1 MMKKMNA
8 AILTEYGTVE
18 WKQVPVPE
26 ISGNEVLI
34 KVSYACICGSDQH
47 VFLGEFHP
55 RTSVPLIQGH
65 EFAGTIVQT
74 GQEVM
79 NFRIGDRV
87 AVDPIIWCGHCPACL
102 RGHFPA
108 CTSLKLVGIDLD
120 GGFSEFMKVPESM
133 LYKVTEK
140 ISDEHAALVEVL
152 SIGFHACNRAGV
164 KPEDKV
170 VIWGAGKVGQSIL
183 QALKTKTHAAVIL
196 VDILDERLDMAKNA
210 YQDIHI
216 INAIRSNAIEKIL
229 ELTEGEGVDIAFEA
243 VGHARDIPG
252 VVNPVRGCI
261 QAIRGGGKVCVLGLS
276 SEPSPIVMKELI
288 WKEGTIV
295 TSRVSHGEFA
305 ETIENLNRGTLK
317 PDALVTDI
325 LYPSQAQHAFEMLE
339 AEPEKHLKVLL
350 KFRD

>member
-1 MMKKMNA
+1 MKMMNA
-8 AILTEYGTVE
+8 AVLTEYRKIE
-18 WKQVPVPE
+18 WKQVSVPE
-26 ISGNEVLI
+26 ISDNEVLI

-47 VFLGEFHP
+47 VYLGEFDP

-65 EFAGTIVQT
+65 EFAGVIVQT
-74 GQEVM
+74 GPEVQH
-79 NFRIGDRV
+79 FKTGDRV

-102 RGHFPA
+102 RGHYPA

-120 GGFSEFMKVPESM
+120 GGFSECMKVPETM
-133 LYKVTEK
+133 LYRVTEG

-152 SIGFHACNRAGV
+152 SIGFHACKRAAV
-164 KPEDKV
+164 KPDDKV

-183 QALKTKTHAAVIL
+183 QALKTKTSNTVIM
-196 VDILDERLDMAKNA
+196 VDILDERLAIAKKA
-210 YQDIHI
+210 YDDIHVV
-216 INAIRSNAIEKIL
+216 NALHADAIEKIK
-229 ELTEGEGVDIAFEA
+229 ELTQDEGVDIAFEA
-243 VGHARDIPG
+243 VGHAREIPG
-252 VVNPVRGCI
+252 LVNPVRGCI

-305 ETIENLNRGTLK
+305 ETIANLNLGTLK

-325 LYPSQAQHAFEMLE
+325 LHPSQAQHAFEMLE

-350 KFRD
+350 KFRE